1 MNKSELVSAVASRSS
16 LSKADAAS
24 AVEALVDTVVEQVS
38 SGEKVALSGL
48 GTFES
53 RETAARTGRNPQ
65 TGEELQ
71 IPASKS
77 PKFKAA
83 KGFKDAVKG

>member
-1 MNKSELVSAVASRSS
+1 MNKAELVSAVASRSS

>member
-1 MNKSELVSAVASRSS
+1 MNKAELISAVAERAS
-16 LSKADAAS
+16 LSKADATA
-24 AVEALVDTVVEQVS
+24 AVEAVVDTVVDTVS
-38 SGEKVALSGL
+38 GGGEVKLSGL
-48 GTFES
+48 GSFKS

-77 PKFKAA
+77 PKFTPA
-83 KGFKDAVKG
+83 KGFKEAVKG